1 MKSNIHPNIELV
13 KFSCISCDQQYEA
26 YSTNLKSSLKMDV
39 CGNCHTFYTG
49 KSSSDVKTGKIEA
62 FKQRERKAHEKN
74 QPSDS
79 K

>member
-1 MKSNIHPNIELV
+1 
-13 KFSCISCDQQYEA
+13 
-26 YSTNLKSSLKMDV
+26 MDV

-74 QPSDS
+74 QPSES